1 MVIGNRNSTLTVGV
15 AGVGSL
21 AVEDHGRVMANFGIR
36 VNGRLLLADGRLE
49 TGSLVVAASGF
60 LAGHGKV
67 VAAAGFSNAGTV
79 TVQHRLTLMGDISN
93 NGTI

>member
-36 VNGRLLLADGRLE
+36 VNGRLLLADGALE

-60 LAGHGKV
+60 LAGTERRPRPL
-67 VAAAGFSNAGTV
+67 ASATRAPSPCSI
-79 TVQHRLTLMGDISN
+79 D
-93 NGTI
+93 